1 MRISDWSSDVCSSDL
16 RDRIRITDRDECR
29 EFGASVFDQFSR
41 IDQERSLG
49 AEKEHRAL
57 GVCRIQILNKEV
69 ASHEPAIIRAHR
81 FAVNLGNQCCLVRI
95 DPVLDST
102 NSAKP
107 PALIGPLISTK
118 FSNSPSFSQN
128 LRLSKLKLL
137 L

>member
-81 FAVNLGNQCCLVRI
+81 FAVNLGNQRSEEHTSELQSLMPISYAVFCL
-95 DPVLDST
+95 
-102 NSAKP
+102 NKKNKP
-107 PALIGPLISTK
+107 MYQIQHERK
-118 FSNSPSFSQN
+118 
-128 LRLSKLKLL
+128 
-137 L
+137 

>member
-95 DPVLDST
+95 DPFLYST
-102 NSAKP
+102 NAARSEEP
-107 PALIGPLISTK
+107 TSELQSLLRNTYPTFCL
-118 FSNSPSFSQN
+118 QN
-128 LRLSKLKLL
+128 NNNII
-137 L
+137 